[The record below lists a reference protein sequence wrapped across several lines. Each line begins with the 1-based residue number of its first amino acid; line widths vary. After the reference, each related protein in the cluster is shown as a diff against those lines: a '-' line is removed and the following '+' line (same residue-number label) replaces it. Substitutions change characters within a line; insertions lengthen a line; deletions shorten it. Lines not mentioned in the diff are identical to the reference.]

1 VTLLLF
7 AGAAHAQSAPA
18 TPPVQS
24 ARHTDAHADRVLLV
38 PTAET
43 HPQGTLFATSY
54 EILVF
59 AVGYAFTDRMQASV
73 TGTTDGHGGLVDLDL
88 KANLL
93 RSRWLRLA
101 ALTSI
106 DFLHARGD
114 EEDLL
119 FGRPGVSAQL
129 CFELACRTSL
139 SMHAM
144 LVLHDEPNTL
154 LPFGFGA
161 GFVARMS
168 SDVSVLL
175 EYDMLVNASRDLD
188 LIDLPVFAVGYGAR
202 ISAAP
207 SWSLDLALIRR
218 MQSDHTVRLQPPS
231 LFDLLGVPFIA
242 FTFRGVP

>member
-1 VTLLLF
+1 VIALLL
-7 AGAAHAQSAPA
+7 ASSAQAQSVPAA
-18 TPPVQS
+18 TPAQS
-24 ARHTDAHADRVLLV
+24 ARHIDAHADRVLLV

-54 EILVF
+54 EILMLTL
-59 AVGYAFTDRMQASV
+59 GYAFTDRLQASV
-73 TGTTDGHGGLVDLDL
+73 TGLTDGHGGLVDLDV

-119 FGRPGVSAQL
+119 LGRPGVSAQL
-129 CFELACRTSL
+129 CFDLPCLTSVSL
-139 SMHAM
+139 HAM
-144 LVLHDEPNTL
+144 LILHDEPNTL
-154 LPFGFGA
+154 LPFGLGA
-161 GFVARMS
+161 GFIARMS

-207 SWSLDLALIRR
+207 SWALDLALLRR
-218 MQSDHTVRLQPPS
+218 MQSDETVRLQPPK
-231 LFDLLGVPFIA
+231 LFDLIGGPFIA
-242 FTFRGVP
+242 FTYRGVP